1 MVITK
6 CCEDGAARFMGSNV
20 TVPAVL
26 DGGGTNEKVGHHD
39 TLRGEGSDKQET
51 HLEQFW
57 FTDGGFA
64 DLRTC

>member
-39 TLRGEGSDKQET
+39 TLRGRRNAGNSCSAVGAVT
-51 HLEQFW
+51 NRIN
-57 FTDGGFA
+57 T
-64 DLRTC
+64 